1 MNYRVILYTLGKVLD
16 FEAVCMILPLLCG
29 LIYKED
35 ATKYFL
41 LCIAI
46 CLVVAQLLRIFKP
59 KNKTIYAKEGFVIVA
74 LSWIVISLFGS
85 LPFLLSGEIPNFF
98 DALFETVSGFTT
110 TGASILDG
118 SKIDALSKCMLFWR
132 SFTHWVGGMGVL
144 VFLVAVLPLSGGNN
158 LHLMKAESP
167 GPEVGKFVPKVRT
180 TATWLY
186 GMYLFLTVLEM
197 ILLKIAGMSI
207 FESITLSFGTAGT
220 GGFAVLGSGF
230 ATYSYTQQMIIGIF
244 MMLFG
249 IDFSFYF
256 LLLSRRFRD
265 AFEKDEVKAYF
276 LIILVASAV
285 IFYNCMKNN
294 IDTNLGNLAKDSFFQ
309 VSSIITTTGFST
321 ADFNAWPQLSKGI
334 LVLLMFFGAC
344 AGSTG
349 GGMKISRI
357 MILTKSIFK
366 EIKLAAH
373 PNRTYKIKMNKKTV
387 PHEVVR
393 GVNTYTAAYFA
404 IMAVAFLLISCNG
417 YDFETTFTS
426 VVSTMNNIGP
436 GLGMVGPNGNFGEF
450 KWYSKVVFS
459 ILMVAGRLEIFPML
473 VLMSKHT
480 WKK

>member
-1 MNYRVILYTLGKVLD
+1 
-16 FEAVCMILPLLCG
+16 
-29 LIYKED
+29 
-35 ATKYFL
+35 
-41 LCIAI
+41 
-46 CLVVAQLLRIFKP
+46 
-59 KNKTIYAKEGFVIVA
+59 
-74 LSWIVISLFGS
+74 
-85 LPFLLSGEIPNFF
+85 
-98 DALFETVSGFTT
+98 
-110 TGASILDG
+110 
-118 SKIDALSKCMLFWR
+118 MLFWR

-144 VFLVAVLPLSGGNN
+144 VLLVAVLPLSGGNN
-158 LHLMKAESP
+158 LYLMKAESP
-167 GPEVGKFVPKVRT
+167 GPEVGKLVPKVRT

-230 ATYSYTQQMIIGIF
+230 ATYSYAQQMIIGIF

-256 LLLSRRFRD
+256 LLLSRKFRD
-265 AFEKDEVKAYF
+265 AWEKDEVKAYL
-276 LIILVASAV
+276 LIILVATGI
-285 IFYNCMKNN
+285 IFYNCFKNN
-294 IDTNLGNLAKDSFFQ
+294 IGNDIGILIKDSFFQ

-321 ADFNAWPQLSKGI
+321 ADFNTWPQLSKGI